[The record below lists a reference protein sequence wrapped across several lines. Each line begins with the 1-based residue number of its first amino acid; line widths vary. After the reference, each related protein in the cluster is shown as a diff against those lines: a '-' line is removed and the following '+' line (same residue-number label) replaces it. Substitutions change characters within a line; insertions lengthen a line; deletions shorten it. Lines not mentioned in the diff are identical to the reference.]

1 MFLRLSASILFFSLA
16 FTGTLGAQVRPR
28 IVERP
33 DNGVVVRLPGTVHP
47 SVATATEIGR
57 APGNLPME
65 RMLLHLQ
72 SSPEQEAALVQLLAD
87 QQDPSS
93 PRYHVWLTPEQ
104 FGEQF
109 GAARQDLDAVAGW
122 LQSQGFQ
129 VTEVAAG
136 RRAIEF
142 SGAARQVEIAF
153 RTQIN
158 RYEWNGRQHT
168 ANATDISLPEALAPV
183 VAGVVSLH
191 DFGARPLHHVIPS
204 TVAPQTD
211 FSGGVHGLSPYD
223 FAAIY
228 NVAPLWTAG
237 YDGTGQSIAII
248 GETNIKVSDVTSF
261 RATFGLP
268 VNNPTVIV
276 NGTDPG
282 ILAGE
287 ETEADL
293 DVEWSGAVAKGAS
306 IKLVTS
312 ASTNTSDGITLSAQY
327 IVQHATAPVM
337 SLSYGL
343 CEAQM
348 GTGNQFYSSL
358 WQQAAAEGI
367 AVFVASGD
375 SGSAGCDVPYSAS
388 NAGKNTTAPAS
399 QGFGVNGLASTP
411 YNVSVGGTE
420 FNDTASPS
428 TYWNTSNSAQN
439 ASAKG
444 YIPEIVWNE
453 SSYTAGSSGNSLYA
467 AAGGASI
474 VWPRPSWQTGPGVP
488 SGSMRLTPDVSLSAS
503 GHDGYVIEEEGAL
516 YLVGGTSASTPS
528 FAGLMAIVNQYTNT
542 TNGNPNG
549 KFYALAS
556 SVPSVYHDITTGSN
570 AVPCQGGSANCS
582 AAAPSTNV
590 GTMNGYSAGA
600 GYDLATGLGSVD
612 ANALVTNWDGT
623 AAGPGITSL
632 GPNPMTGS
640 AASQNLTINGAG
652 FVAGTGLQVK
662 VGTVTYQGSAVGFV
676 SSAQLVVSANV
687 GVSAQSLAVQ
697 VTNPNGQAGNSASLT
712 VNAPSVAPAIA
723 TLNPNPMTGSSSAQS
738 LTING
743 SGFVAGT
750 GLQVT
755 VGTAKCQG
763 AAVNFVSSSQ
773 LVVSVNVGASA
784 QNLAVQVT
792 NPSGQASNSVSL
804 AVSAPAVAPAIVTLS
819 PNPMT
824 GSSSV
829 QLLTING
836 SGFVAGVKVTVGGTV
851 YQGSQINFVSSEQLV
866 ASVNVGTSAQGL
878 AVQVTNPN
886 GQGSNTASLIVS
898 PPSVAPAIA
907 TLNPNPMTA
916 SNSAQPLT
924 INGSG
929 FIAGVK
935 VTVGGTVYQGS
946 QINFVS
952 STQLVTSVNVGAGA
966 QNLAVQVTNPSGQ
979 ASNSVS
985 LIVSPPSVAPAIAT
999 LSPNPMTGS
1008 SSAQSLTINGS
1019 GFVAG
1024 VKVTVGGTAYQGSQ
1038 INFVSSAQLVASVNV
1053 GASAQSLAVQV
1064 TNPSGQASNTVN
1076 LMVNAPSVAPAIAS
1090 LNPNPM
1096 TGSGS
1101 AQLLGING
1109 SGFVAGVKVTVGG
1122 TAYQGSQVVFV
1133 SSSQLSVSVNVGASA
1148 QSLAVQVT
1156 NPNGQASNT
1165 VSLTVNAPSVPPAIV
1180 SLNPNP
1186 MTALNS
1192 VQLLTINGSGFVFG
1206 SGLKATVG
1214 GTAYQGSQVSFVN
1227 SSELLVSVNVG
1238 ASAQS
1243 LAVQVTNP
1251 NGQVSNSV
1259 SLTVNAPTPPPA
1271 IATISPNP
1279 MTGSNSGQTLTI
1291 NGSGFL
1297 PGLKLSIGGTAITA
1311 NQLATLTPTALQVNV
1326 ITGLT
1331 AHTYAVQVVNAN
1343 GLMSNTVNLQVNAPP
1358 APAIASLTPNPLS
1371 GATAAQVLTVNGT
1384 NFQSGAGLRVT
1395 VGSAVYT
1402 GSQVDFVSASQLKVT
1417 VAIPS
1422 GSKTL
1427 AVVVTNPSGEV
1438 SNAASLTVK

>member
-142 SGAARQVEIAF
+142 SGTARQVEIAF

-712 VNAPSVAPAIA
+712 VNAPSVAPAID
-723 TLNPNPMTGSSSAQS
+723 TLNPKPMPGSRSAQK

-743 SGFVAGT
+743 SGFVAGEN
-750 GLQVT
+750 LQVT

-824 GSSSV
+824 GSSSA

-836 SGFVAGVKVTVGGTV
+836 SGFVAG
-851 YQGSQINFVSSEQLV
+851 L
-866 ASVNVGTSAQGL
+866 
-878 AVQVTNPN
+878 
-886 GQGSNTASLIVS
+886 
-898 PPSVAPAIA
+898 
-907 TLNPNPMTA
+907 
-916 SNSAQPLT
+916 
-924 INGSG
+924 
-929 FIAGVK
+929 K

-952 STQLVTSVNVGAGA
+952 STQLVA
-966 QNLAVQVTNPSGQ
+966 
-979 ASNSVS
+979 
-985 LIVSPPSVAPAIAT
+985 
-999 LSPNPMTGS
+999 
-1008 SSAQSLTINGS
+1008 
-1019 GFVAG
+1019 
-1024 VKVTVGGTAYQGSQ
+1024 
-1038 INFVSSAQLVASVNV
+1038 
-1053 GASAQSLAVQV
+1053 
-1064 TNPSGQASNTVN
+1064 
-1076 LMVNAPSVAPAIAS
+1076 
-1090 LNPNPM
+1090 
-1096 TGSGS
+1096 
-1101 AQLLGING
+1101 
-1109 SGFVAGVKVTVGG
+1109 
-1122 TAYQGSQVVFV
+1122 
-1133 SSSQLSVSVNVGASA
+1133 SVNVGASA

-1156 NPNGQASNT
+1156 NPNGQASNS
-1165 VSLTVNAPSVPPAIV
+1165 VNLTVNAPSVPPAIV

-1238 ASAQS
+1238 ASAQG
-1243 LAVQVTNP
+1243 LAVRVTNP

>member
-1 MFLRLSASILFFSLA
+1 
-16 FTGTLGAQVRPR
+16 
-28 IVERP
+28 
-33 DNGVVVRLPGTVHP
+33 
-47 SVATATEIGR
+47 
-57 APGNLPME
+57 
-65 RMLLHLQ
+65 
-72 SSPEQEAALVQLLAD
+72 
-87 QQDPSS
+87 
-93 PRYHVWLTPEQ
+93 
-104 FGEQF
+104 
-109 GAARQDLDAVAGW
+109 
-122 LQSQGFQ
+122 
-129 VTEVAAG
+129 
-136 RRAIEF
+136 
-142 SGAARQVEIAF
+142 
-153 RTQIN
+153 
-158 RYEWNGRQHT
+158 
-168 ANATDISLPEALAPV
+168 
-183 VAGVVSLH
+183 
-191 DFGARPLHHVIPS
+191 
-204 TVAPQTD
+204 
-211 FSGGVHGLSPYD
+211 
-223 FAAIY
+223 
-228 NVAPLWTAG
+228 
-237 YDGTGQSIAII
+237 
-248 GETNIKVSDVTSF
+248 
-261 RATFGLP
+261 
-268 VNNPTVIV
+268 
-276 NGTDPG
+276 
-282 ILAGE
+282 
-287 ETEADL
+287 
-293 DVEWSGAVAKGAS
+293 
-306 IKLVTS
+306 
-312 ASTNTSDGITLSAQY
+312 
-327 IVQHATAPVM
+327 
-337 SLSYGL
+337 
-343 CEAQM
+343 
-348 GTGNQFYSSL
+348 
-358 WQQAAAEGI
+358 
-367 AVFVASGD
+367 
-375 SGSAGCDVPYSAS
+375 
-388 NAGKNTTAPAS
+388 
-399 QGFGVNGLASTP
+399 
-411 YNVSVGGTE
+411 
-420 FNDTASPS
+420 
-428 TYWNTSNSAQN
+428 
-439 ASAKG
+439 
-444 YIPEIVWNE
+444 
-453 SSYTAGSSGNSLYA
+453 
-467 AAGGASI
+467 
-474 VWPRPSWQTGPGVP
+474 
-488 SGSMRLTPDVSLSAS
+488 
-503 GHDGYVIEEEGAL
+503 
-516 YLVGGTSASTPS
+516 
-528 FAGLMAIVNQYTNT
+528 
-542 TNGNPNG
+542 
-549 KFYALAS
+549 
-556 SVPSVYHDITTGSN
+556 
-570 AVPCQGGSANCS
+570 
-582 AAAPSTNV
+582 
-590 GTMNGYSAGA
+590 
-600 GYDLATGLGSVD
+600 
-612 ANALVTNWDGT
+612 
-623 AAGPGITSL
+623 
-632 GPNPMTGS
+632 
-640 AASQNLTINGAG
+640 
-652 FVAGTGLQVK
+652 
-662 VGTVTYQGSAVGFV
+662 
-676 SSAQLVVSANV
+676 
-687 GVSAQSLAVQ
+687 
-697 VTNPNGQAGNSASLT
+697 
-712 VNAPSVAPAIA
+712 
-723 TLNPNPMTGSSSAQS
+723 MTGSSSA
-738 LTING
+738 
-743 SGFVAGT
+743 
-750 GLQVT
+750 
-755 VGTAKCQG
+755 
-763 AAVNFVSSSQ
+763 
-773 LVVSVNVGASA
+773 
-784 QNLAVQVT
+784 
-792 NPSGQASNSVSL
+792 
-804 AVSAPAVAPAIVTLS
+804 
-819 PNPMT
+819 
-824 GSSSV
+824 

-1064 TNPSGQASNTVN
+1064 TNPSGQASNSVN
-1076 LMVNAPSVAPAIAS
+1076 LTVNAPNVAPAIAT

-1238 ASAQS
+1238 ASAQG
-1243 LAVQVTNP
+1243 LAVRVTNP